1 MVLKIDEFLFTEFA
15 ENFAHKRHFQTQR
28 HALIGLYF
36 TMVLAIPI
44 ILEKVGLTP
53 FYEGLL
59 LVLVFVIGILVF
71 LLLIMN
77 RKYSTVITRQIN
89 GIRNYFVSKSQ
100 NPDIE
105 SIFSKIYLNKNYPL
119 YLNFKS
125 DSFII
130 FILVGV
136 LNSIAISSGAY
147 FLSYCTFVPLVVL
160 VLSFCLHAIILIRL
174 LR

>member
-1 MVLKIDEFLFTEFA
+1 VALEIDKFLFTEFA

-28 HALIGLYF
+28 QALIGVYF
-36 TMVLAIPI
+36 TVVIAIPI
-44 ILEKVGLTP
+44 ILDKVSVE
-53 FYEGLL
+53 FYQGLL
-59 LVLVFVIGILVF
+59 LMLAFVAGILVF

-77 RKYSTVITRQIN
+77 RKYSTTITRQIN

-105 SIFSKIYLNKNYPL
+105 SIFSKTYLNKNYPAF
-119 YLNFKS
+119 LNFKS

-130 FILVGV
+130 FNLIGL

-147 FLSYCTFVPLVVL
+147 FLSYCTFVPPVVF
-160 VLSFCLHAIILIRL
+160 VLSICLHAIILIRL